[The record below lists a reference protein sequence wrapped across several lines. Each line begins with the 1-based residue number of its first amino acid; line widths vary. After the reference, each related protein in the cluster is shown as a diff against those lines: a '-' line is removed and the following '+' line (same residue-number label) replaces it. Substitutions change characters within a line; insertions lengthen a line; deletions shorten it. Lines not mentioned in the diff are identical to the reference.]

1 MMNQSTLY
9 QDIARKAYDISFLDE
24 DRFSKYAPAE
34 IRETI
39 SNLVAEHKYALA
51 DAVASSG
58 LAMHPDSE
66 DILAISSLLAM
77 LRENWQESAEHLE
90 HLIEVQGP
98 NAPITS
104 HVMLVKALRCAV
116 EPARALSAVIRAHEH
131 YPRHPELE
139 REFEQLSSQLG
150 LLQEERQEV
159 ASPAG
164 K

>member
-66 DILAISSLLAM
+66 DILAISSLLSM

-90 HLIEVQGP
+90 HLIEV
-98 NAPITS
+98 
-104 HVMLVKALRCAV
+104 MLIKALRCAV

-131 YPRHPELE
+131 YPRHPDLE